1 MELSM
6 RVKRSVIDRTY
17 LRYKSASRSGKGL
30 ILGEFCQTSGYTRKY
45 ASWILAHWAKK
56 VRVKVHG
63 KLVCYKVGSRTAH
76 HRSGRPPVYD
86 DAFLA
91 ILKDLWFL
99 FDCLCGKR
107 FVPMIRGLLD
117 GFRNSGSYVCS
128 EVIHELL
135 KKVSPST
142 VDRLLAAERNRLWP
156 HGSSITRPGSLLKR
170 QIPVRTFAD
179 WSEVAPG
186 FIEADLVAHDGGSAF
201 GDFLC
206 TLTMTDVASGWTE
219 TTAVLNKAQKHVF
232 AGLQRIRGRL
242 PFPLLGLDT
251 DNGSEFINHH
261 LVRYCEQERI
271 TFTRSRPYRKN
282 DSCFVEQKN
291 NSVVRRSVGYARFD
305 SPAALDALNLLYDR
319 LRLLGNFVY
328 PSAKLASK
336 TREGSKVIRKHDAPQ
351 TPYQRIL
358 SRPDV
363 SAETKETLVAQFKT
377 LNPIGLAKEFKVL
390 QDALINLAAPM
401 TNPFKPYKV
410 FHQQA
415 SPALPPVAINL

>member
-6 RVKRSVIDRTY
+6 RVKRAVIDRTY
-17 LRYKSASRSGKGL
+17 MRYKSATKSKKSQ
-30 ILGEFCQTSGYTRKY
+30 ILLEFCQTSGYTRKY

-63 KLVCYKVGSRTAH
+63 ELICYKVGSRSAR
-76 HRSGRPPVYD
+76 HRSGRPPVYGE
-86 DAFLA
+86 AFRV

-107 FVPMIRGLLD
+107 FVPMIRALLD
-117 GFRNSGSYVCS
+117 GLCDSGSFVCS
-128 EVIHELL
+128 EVIHGLL

-142 VDRLLAAERNRLWP
+142 VDRLLKAERNRLWP

-179 WSEVAPG
+179 WSDVVPG

-206 TLTMTDVASGWTE
+206 TLTMTDVATGWTE

-261 LVRYCEQERI
+261 LTRYCEQEHI

-291 NSVVRRSVGYARFD
+291 NSVVRRSVGYSRFD

-319 LRLLGNFVY
+319 LRLLSNYVY
-328 PSAKLASK
+328 PSAKLISK
-336 TREGSKVIRKHDAPQ
+336 TREGSRVIRKHDLPQ

-358 SRPDV
+358 ARPDV
-363 SAETKETLVAQFKT
+363 SLEIKQAISAQF
-377 LNPIGLAKEFKVL
+377 
-390 QDALINLAAPM
+390 
-401 TNPFKPYKV
+401 
-410 FHQQA
+410 
-415 SPALPPVAINL
+415 

>member
-1 MELSM
+1 M
-6 RVKRSVIDRTY
+6 RVKRAVIDRTY
-17 LRYKSASRSGKGL
+17 LRYRSATKSKKSQ
-30 ILGEFCQTSGYTRKY
+30 ILLEFCQTSCYTRKY
-45 ASWILAHWAKK
+45 ASWILAHWAK
-56 VRVKVHG
+56 RVWATVQG
-63 KLVCYKVGSRTAH
+63 ERICYKVGSRTAR
-76 HRSGRPPVYD
+76 HRSGRPQVYGE
-86 DAFLA
+86 AFRV

-117 GFRNSGSYVCS
+117 GLRASGSLVLS
-128 EVIHELL
+128 DPVHELL

-142 VDRLLAAERNRLWP
+142 VDRLLKAERTRLWP

-179 WSEVAPG
+179 WSDVVPG
-186 FIEADLVAHDGGSAF
+186 FIEADLVAHDGGSAYS
-201 GDFLC
+201 DFLC
-206 TLTMTDVASGWTE
+206 TLTMTDVATGWTE
-219 TTAVLNKAQKHVF
+219 ITAVLNKAQKHVF

-261 LVRYCEQERI
+261 LARYCDQEHV

-282 DSCFVEQKN
+282 DSCFAEQKN

-319 LRLLGNFVY
+319 LRLLVNFVY
-328 PSAKLASK
+328 PSSKLISK
-336 TREGSKVIRKHDAPQ
+336 TREGSKVLRKHDVPQ

-363 SAETKETLVAQFKT
+363 SAEIKQTLIAQFKT
-377 LNPIGLAKEFKVL
+377 LDPIHLAREFKAL
-390 QDALINLAAPM
+390 QDALLPLAVLV
-401 TNPFKPYKV
+401 TNPFKPYKN

-415 SPALPPVAINL
+415 SPALPLVVINL

>member
-1 MELSM
+1 M
-6 RVKRSVIDRTY
+6 RVKRAVIDRTY
-17 LRYKSASRSGKGL
+17 LRYKSATKAKKSL
-30 ILGEFCQTSGYTRKY
+30 ILLEFCETSGYSRKY

-56 VRVKVHG
+56 VRVKVQG
-63 KLVCYKVGSRTAH
+63 EFICYKVGSRTAR

-86 DAFLA
+86 AAFLV
-91 ILKDLWFL
+91 ILKGLWFL

-117 GFRNSGSYVCS
+117 GLRGSGSFVCS
-128 EVIHELL
+128 EAVSVLL
-135 KKVSPST
+135 KKISPST

-179 WSEVAPG
+179 WSEVVPG
-186 FIEADLVAHDGGSAF
+186 FMEADLVAHDGGSAF

-206 TLTMTDVASGWTE
+206 TLTMTDVSTGWTE

-232 AGLQRIRGRL
+232 PGLQRIRGRL

-261 LVRYCEQERI
+261 LTRYCDQEHI

-282 DSCFVEQKN
+282 DNCFVEQKN
-291 NSVVRRSVGYARFD
+291 NSVVRRSVGYSRFD
-305 SPAALDALNLLYDR
+305 SPAALDALNRLYDR

-328 PSAKLASK
+328 PSAKLISK
-336 TREGSKVIRKHDAPQ
+336 TREGSRVIRKYDLPQ
-351 TPYQRIL
+351 SPYQRIL

-363 SAETKETLVAQFKT
+363 SPEIKQALVAQFKT
-377 LNPIGLAKEFKVL
+377 LDPIRLAQEFKIL
-390 QDALINLAAPM
+390 QDALLPLVVLV
-401 TNPFKPYKV
+401 TNPFKPYKN

-415 SPALPPVAINL
+415 SPALPLIVFNL

>member
-1 MELSM
+1 M
-6 RVKRSVIDRTY
+6 RTKRAVIDRTY
-17 LRYKSASRSGKGL
+17 LRYKSATKSKKGL
-30 ILGEFCQTSGYTRKY
+30 ILLEFCEISGYSRKY

-56 VRVKVHG
+56 VRVKVRG
-63 KLVCYKVGSRTAH
+63 ELICYKVGSRIAR
-76 HRSGRPPVYD
+76 HRSGRPMVYGA
-86 DAFLA
+86 AFLV
-91 ILKDLWFL
+91 ILKDLWYL

-117 GFRNSGSYVCS
+117 GLCASGSFICS
-128 EVIHELL
+128 EAIVGLL

-142 VDRLLAAERNRLWP
+142 VDRLLKAERNRLWP

-179 WSEVAPG
+179 WSDVVPG
-186 FIEADLVAHDGGSAF
+186 FIEADLVAHDGGSAY

-219 TTAVLNKAQKHVF
+219 TTAILNKAQKHVF
-232 AGLQRIRGRL
+232 AGFQFIRSRL

-251 DNGSEFINHH
+251 DNGSEFINNH
-261 LVRYCEQERI
+261 LARYCNQEHI

-305 SPAALDALNLLYDR
+305 SLAALDALNLLYDR
-319 LRLLGNFVY
+319 LRLLVNFVY
-328 PSAKLASK
+328 PSSKLISK
-336 TREGSKVIRKHDAPQ
+336 TREGSRVIRTHDIPQ

-358 SRPDV
+358 ARPDV
-363 SAETKETLVAQFKT
+363 SQEIKRALAAQFSS
-377 LNPIGLAKEFKVL
+377 LDPISLAREFKAL
-390 QDALINLAAPM
+390 QDMILPLAVLV
-401 TNPFKPYKV
+401 TNPFKPYKN

-415 SPALPPVAINL
+415 SPAQPLVVINL